1 MKTPDSYPRSV
12 AQGGLTI
19 GGRPSPCETGEL
31 AEGVPRRLCLLKE
44 GRGLNGKAFS
54 EAVAA
59 GPRQVLRW
67 RAGTVP
73 GGVELVLRQRE
84 A

>member
-54 EAVAA
+54 EARGRRPQA
-59 GPRQVLRW
+59 GAPLARGD
-67 RAGTVP
+67 RARRCGSWS
-73 GGVELVLRQRE
+73 
-84 A
+84 